1 MSPTVLFGSPLSP
14 FVDKVQRAL
23 RLKKIEYEIVGPKGP
38 ADIKRWNP
46 QTRKMPVL
54 ELNGERTIDSS
65 LILDRL
71 DQDFPEPPLLSR
83 NPATRASQR
92 LLEDWSDEGL
102 YWYLMGLRWSE
113 KNASASAKQISADA
127 PALLRPLL
135 ARFLTRQLGGMTRA
149 QGMGRL
155 PADVGYTKGVP
166 MGGDLRAAPSGG
178 APDFHQLLVLR
189 LVQELVDD
197 GVVELDFVG
206 EIRRVQEPDQ
216 QTEGDAG
223 GQKENRPSTAPFT
236 GNETRSEKIDSRDHQ
251 HHGHEGGGVAAPV
264 GLQGKDQVTP

>member
-1 MSPTVLFGSPLSP
+1 MSATVLFGSPLSP

-23 RLKKIEYEIVGPKGP
+23 KLKKIEYELVGPKGP
-38 ADIKRWNP
+38 SDIKRWNS

-54 ELNGERTIDSS
+54 ELNGERIIDSS
-65 LILDRL
+65 FILDRL
-71 DQDFPEPPLLSR
+71 ERDFPEPPLLSR

-102 YWYLMGLRWSE
+102 YWYLMALRWSE

-155 PADVGYTKGVP
+155 PADVVLKQLGERLDDLVVLLSDRPYFFGDQLSRADLSV
-166 MGGDLRAAPSGG
+166 GGMLHTGLSG
-178 APDFHQLLVLR
+178 PTPEFNQLLSERPALAR
-189 LVQELVDD
+189 HLE
-197 GVVELDFVG
+197 
-206 EIRRVQEPDQ
+206 RVREA
-216 QTEGDAG
+216 T
-223 GQKENRPSTAPFT
+223 KR
-236 GNETRSEKIDSRDHQ
+236 
-251 HHGHEGGGVAAPV
+251 
-264 GLQGKDQVTP
+264 